1 MASDLFNQEPQTQA
15 PAMSIPPIGWTVT
28 NHLNLFYM
36 LGAGL
41 VMPPAGF
48 GDKYYQDT
56 LGSSPGWIPLFLGK
70 KVPADALTFST
81 REAAH
86 LRPVI
91 LEIELTGLSGTVVDS
106 FDMGKASIGQ
116 AKSTK
121 ACLWLPAPLP
131 TTRIKRIVFASQT
144 EQKATEADAAD
155 FGNVPLG
162 SFKRCVVKTAFTRS
176 TGVPWPPRD
185 GPAPRETPL
194 QAPLATG
201 AVAAMFLH
209 LGNRGALSVRAC
221 QAAFNSDEAPS
232 IPDVPL
238 LSTLST
244 WVRTGMASPPVETP
258 ADVQPPP
265 HEQLFW
271 GAVDRLV
278 MWRSGPDSLSAEDV
292 LLSYLESELEA
303 LDQRA
308 KAGAKKLLDT
318 LVSLTGLGTGTT
330 TELLARHQTPLA
342 RAMILFFLR
351 DRCVD
356 LLDFENDDLC
366 EIDWLAAAVLFGVR
380 DGWLALPLALREIS
394 GLAAAVSDRMAR
406 LSHRIAG
413 TDIDFGAPSPRVRP
427 LRELFATDAEWS
439 REQDAAAQE
448 LVHTH
453 GWDCATTRI
462 SLAPGTYQMVVD
474 RGGTHIE
481 TFGEPKITRTIDQHR
496 FFDFLTKSTIKQGVE
511 ARVRKRLS
519 A

>member
-1 MASDLFNQEPQTQA
+1 MEPDLFHQEPQTQA

-48 GDKYYQDT
+48 GDKYYRDT

-70 KVPADALTFST
+70 KVKVPADALALST

-106 FDMGKASIGQ
+106 FDMGKAMH
-116 AKSTK
+116 TET
-121 ACLWLPAPLP
+121 CLWLPAPLP
-131 TTRIKRIVFASQT
+131 TTRVKRIIFASPT
-144 EQKATEADAAD
+144 DKKATEADAAD

-162 SFKRCVVKTAFTRS
+162 SFQRGVVKMAFARPTS
-176 TGVPWPPRD
+176 APWPPSD

-201 AVAAMFLH
+201 AVAAMFQH

-221 QAAFNSDEAPS
+221 HAAFSPDEAPS
-232 IPDVPL
+232 ISDVPL
-238 LSTLST
+238 SALST
-244 WVRTGMASPPVETP
+244 WMRTGKVPPPVETP
-258 ADVQPPP
+258 SDVQPPP

-278 MWRSGPDSLSAEDV
+278 RWRGGHDSLSAQDV
-292 LLSYLESELEA
+292 LLSYLEAELKV

-356 LLDFENDDLC
+356 LLAFENDELR

-448 LVHTH
+448 LARVC
-453 GWDCATTRI
+453 GWNRANTRI
-462 SLAPGTYQMVVD
+462 SLVPGTYQMVVH
-474 RGGTHIE
+474 REETHIE
-481 TFGEPKITRTIDQHR
+481 TLGEPKITRTIDQHR
-496 FFDFLTKSTIKQGVE
+496 FFDFLAKSAIKQSVE
-511 ARVRKRLS
+511 ARVRKGLS